1 MNITRRLF
9 LAFSLLSLALI
20 ILLAASIMVINGFQE
35 RFRNVQADTLPS
47 ITQLGQMEALSNE
60 LTIWMYRHQS
70 QTDVSKLPPIEGAI
84 QNKISD
90 LKTLTQNYLSSQISN
105 EQDREITLHAMDN
118 IRQFEEKLPAFLDA
132 SRSHN
137 DDLSLGLLQGSE
149 GVGAVTRT
157 LINDFH
163 KQVQLNVEIGNT
175 LREKNRQIYGA
186 TILWMPL
193 VAGFS
198 ILVLGLLAVTTTLT
212 IRRKLNNMME
222 VMNSASE
229 DLDLT
234 VKADDSQL
242 DEVGLTA
249 KAFNELIKRVHDAL
263 LSVSSASHSVSSAA
277 SQIAA
282 GNEDLSS
289 RTEEQAAS
297 LEQAASSMAQLS
309 ETVRMTAENTHTAN
323 QLTENVRQL
332 SDLSSTRVRTMLET
346 MTSMRS
352 SSSKITDIISLI
364 EGIAFQTNIL
374 ALNAAVE
381 AARAG
386 EQGRGFAVVAGE
398 VRNLAQRSSTSARE
412 IKELIEESLSLIEAG
427 ALQAEE
433 VGDNMTRMNE
443 AILQV
448 THLSSEVATA
458 TTEQTLGIDQVHQAV
473 SQMDDVT
480 QQNAALVEQASA
492 ASQSL
497 MEQATTLRK
506 LVSGFMLMR
515 SANQGNYEQKTA
527 LKVATVMPEKSKRD
541 EKPTRV
547 AAASDWENF

>member
-9 LAFSLLSLALI
+9 LAFSLLSVALI
-20 ILLAASIMVINGFQE
+20 VLLTASIFIINGFQD
-35 RFRNVQADTLPS
+35 RFRNVQEDTIPS
-47 ITQLGQMEALSNE
+47 ITQLGQMEAISNE

-70 QTDVSKLPPIEGAI
+70 QTDISKLQPVEMSIQKKIEE
-84 QNKISD
+84 
-90 LKTLTQNYLSSQISN
+90 LKTLTQNYLKNQISN
-105 EQDREITLHAMDN
+105 EEDREITLHAIDN
-118 IRQFEEKLPAFLDA
+118 IRQLDEKLPAFLEA
-132 SRSHN
+132 SRAHN
-137 DDLSLGLLQGSE
+137 DALSLGLLQQSD
-149 GVGAVTRT
+149 GVGAVIRN

-163 KQVQLNVEIGNT
+163 KQVQLNVEIGKT
-175 LREKNRQIYGA
+175 LRATNRQIYSS
-186 TILWMPL
+186 TVLWMPL

-198 ILVLGLLAVTTTLT
+198 IFLLGLLAITTTLN

-222 VMNSASE
+222 VMKKAS
-229 DLDLT
+229 DNLDLT
-234 VKADDSQL
+234 IKADDSRL

-249 KAFNELIKRVHDAL
+249 KAFNELITRVHDTL
-263 LSVSSASHSVSSAA
+263 LSVSNASHSVSSAA

-297 LEQAASSMAQLS
+297 LEQTASSMAQLS
-309 ETVRMTAENTHTAN
+309 ETVRMTADNTHTAN
-323 QLTENVRQL
+323 LLTENVRKL
-332 SDLSSTRVRTMLET
+332 SESSSARVHTMLET

-352 SSSKITDIISLI
+352 SSSKITDIIGLI

-433 VGDNMTRMNE
+433 VGENMAQMNG
-443 AILQV
+443 AIQQV
-448 THLSSEVATA
+448 TALSGEVATA
-458 TTEQTLGIDQVHQAV
+458 TTEQTLGINQVHQAV

-497 MEQATTLRK
+497 MEQATSLRE
-506 LVSGFMLMR
+506 LVNGFILT
-515 SANQGNYEQKTA
+515 SAFNLEQN
-527 LKVATVMPEKSKRD
+527 TVVKPKSAIYKKNKRD
-541 EKPTRV
+541 DAPSTVTTDAE
-547 AAASDWENF
+547 WESF